1 MEQRPPRVPKVTWGK
16 EEEESPGG
24 ALTQETEEL
33 VPFQPAQEGA
43 AMDWTQEQEPTSG
56 LFHRTL
62 KDKTSTMGTGSMENC
77 DVYSTNTSAALLD
90 ILVEEGLP
98 NPKQDD
104 SQVQLGSM
112 TDFQEM
118 MDLLMEEERKALKS
132 HVCQSLF
139 PLSFQCHDENLG
151 VAEASRETLLCAAKF
166 VKRRDI
172 EQMLQVDKTRRF
184 GEGLDTLIIDTSNAL
199 AAPGSSWGYACLSI
213 A

>member
-98 NPKQDD
+98 NPKQVLRCLD
-104 SQVQLGSM
+104 M
-112 TDFQEM
+112 TKYGAS
-118 MDLLMEEERKALKS
+118 LLEIMSKNLQSECGERCRLVLS
-132 HVCQSLF
+132 GLVVP
-139 PLSFQCHDENLG
+139 PLSPPHG
-151 VAEASRETLLCAAKF
+151 
-166 VKRRDI
+166 
-172 EQMLQVDKTRRF
+172 
-184 GEGLDTLIIDTSNAL
+184 
-199 AAPGSSWGYACLSI
+199 
-213 A
+213 